1 MALHN
6 DYTVAEWMYCT
17 DYSKP
22 IEMSACLMS
31 LSSLGLSN
39 KNLSKGLGD
48 FLSVAIAPYDDHYM
62 IVCIES
68 LPLCGVSS
76 APSP

>member
-1 MALHN
+1 
-6 DYTVAEWMYCT
+6 
-17 DYSKP
+17 
-22 IEMSACLMS
+22 MSACLMS

-62 IVCIES
+62 IGQGYYHLLGIRDGAATDGREDIPYVNQ
-68 LPLCGVSS
+68 
-76 APSP
+76 